1 MSTPTVI
8 LFLALL
14 ALLANAF
21 VVWLV
26 ILVLA
31 SRVSAT
37 ARDAVVRVQRNL
49 SGSALTASWAVAL
62 LATLGSLYFSE
73 IVRFEPCRLCWY
85 QRIAMYPLAIIL
97 LVAATRR
104 DPGVRW
110 YAAPLA
116 FIGAVISTYHYVLEW
131 FPQLES
137 GACGVGPPCT
147 LVWFREFGF
156 VSLPYLALSA
166 FLLILAFLWIAAD
179 GRPGRLRPVPLGG
192 PRV

>member
-1 MSTPTVI
+1 MSNDTVS
-8 LFLALL
+8 LFLAMLAVLALAFVVASAVVALVARTRGLGPGLASWRDAASDASLLL
-14 ALLANAF
+14 ALGVA
-21 VVWLV
+21 
-26 ILVLA
+26 
-31 SRVSAT
+31 AT
-37 ARDAVVRVQRNL
+37 C
-49 SGSALTASWAVAL
+49 
-62 LATLGSLYFSE
+62 TLGSLYMSE
-73 IVRFEPCRLCWY
+73 VRHFVPCDLCWY
-85 QRIAMYPLAIIL
+85 QRIAMYPLAVIL
-97 LVAATRR
+97 LVAAARR

-116 FIGAVISTYHYVLEW
+116 VIGAVISTYHYVLEW

-166 FLLILAFLWIAAD
+166 FLLILAFLWIAAR
-179 GRPGRLRPVPLGG
+179 GRPGGLRPVPLGG